1 MSETPNGADLAMIE
15 AVRKELRRFQGR
27 QFDAGVLFRC
37 AAIDVYLAGGLEDP
51 DDPWLHRNLAS
62 NVEKLAK
69 ALSEAKC
76 SRPAA
81 NEVESR
87 PHVTSVVIE
96 KLDPDFADAVD
107 VLAGPST

>member
-1 MSETPNGADLAMIE
+1 MIE
-15 AVRKELRRFQGR
+15 AGPRGAASFQSR

-37 AAIDVYLAGGLEDP
+37 AAIDVYLAGGSEGREDR
-51 DDPWLHRNLAS
+51 WLYHILAS

-81 NEVESR
+81 N
-87 PHVTSVVIE
+87 
-96 KLDPDFADAVD
+96 
-107 VLAGPST
+107 

>member
-15 AVRKELRRFQGR
+15 AVRKELRHFQGR

>member
-1 MSETPNGADLAMIE
+1 MSETPNGADTAMIG
-15 AVRKELRRFQGR
+15 AVREELRHFQSR
-27 QFDAGVLFRC
+27 QFDAAVLFRC
-37 AAIDVYLAGGLEDP
+37 IAIDVYLAGGSKGRSDS
-51 DDPWLHRNLAS
+51 WLRILAS
-62 NVEKLAK
+62 NVEKLGR
-69 ALSEAKC
+69 ALGEAKC

>member
-1 MSETPNGADLAMIE
+1 MSETPNGADTATIE
-15 AVRKELRRFQGR
+15 AVREELRRFQSR

-37 AAIDVYLAGGLEDP
+37 AAIDVYLAGGLEGRG
-51 DDPWLHRNLAS
+51 DPWLHSILAG

-69 ALSEAKC
+69 ALSEAKS

-87 PHVTSVVIE
+87 LEVTSVVIE
-96 KLDPDFADAVD
+96 KLDPDFSDAVD
-107 VLAGPST
+107 VLAGPPT